1 MAVRVL
7 IVDDHEAFRRA
18 ARAVI
23 QETDGFELAGEAAD
37 GEASVDAARNLRPD
51 LVLMDINLPGISGIE
66 ATRRILAD
74 FPRTT
79 VLLLSTRDGF
89 ELADQAAECG
99 AAAYLPKSRLSP
111 EQLTEVWAKVWPAR
125 SRQGG

>member
-23 QETDGFELAGEAAD
+23 EEADGFELAGEAAD
-37 GEASVDAARNLRPD
+37 GEASVESARNLQPD
-51 LVLMDINLPGISGIE
+51 IVLMDINLPGISGIE

-74 FPRTT
+74 LPRTM
-79 VLLLSTRDGF
+79 VLLLSTRDGV
-89 ELADQAAECG
+89 EMADQAAACG
-99 AAAYLPKSRLSP
+99 AVAYLPKSRLGP
-111 EQLTEVWAKVWPAR
+111 ERLTELWAAAR
-125 SRQGG
+125 